1 MAIPELTPVISPVAE
16 VIVAYGTYTG
26 SSIHVPPAVR
36 SVTIVVVPGHIWF
49 NAVVI
54 ADGELLTVI
63 VLVAMQPPAPV

>member
-1 MAIPELTPVISPVAE
+1 MPVTTPVADMVPVA
-16 VIVAYGTYTG
+16 VDTIL
-26 SSIHVPPAVR
+26 HVPPAVR
-36 SVTIVVVPGHIWF
+36 SVTVVVVPGHIWF